1 MRCIKWVRP
10 FLPQR
15 WVISYDAPSSHP
27 HADET
32 QLQKEADRAE
42 TAEKSLLAKSNV
54 CDHLSCLPAGSD
66 GLMVVQE
73 VSALRQTTF
82 NLESSLKTANEKLKK
97 EEKETQRLQYGAS
110 SPDPNHDPRFTVTS
124 SILG

>member
-1 MRCIKWVRP
+1 MTDLCWPV
-10 FLPQR
+10 
-15 WVISYDAPSSHP
+15 V
-27 HADET
+27 T
-32 QLQKEADRAE
+32 
-42 TAEKSLLAKSNV
+42 
-54 CDHLSCLPAGSD
+54 D

-110 SPDPNHDPRFTVTS
+110 SPDTIHGPRSTVILSKPGYEAWLTS
-124 SILG
+124 WI